1 MDKMNKQDA
10 SAAVGYVVGEVSTEG
25 FSFVT
30 NPQLAPPRLE
40 YVRLRGL
47 RERQGDRLREVDVL
61 AQVSQLAV
69 SSRLLTGSMNYGE
82 VETILRRLGA
92 SPPVL
97 IGQAKILGYLDPETR
112 SVRVPRGAAMPGA
125 VVEKAPDAMLR
136 NFFSKGVADGLEIG
150 ALINRP
156 QVDVKL
162 DPNGLRRH
170 MAVIAQ
176 TGAGKSYTVGVVLEQ
191 LLQLGGSIMVFDPNS
206 DYVKMGRQPDGRATP
221 FAERVQVFRAPG
233 EQSHRIPDEMI
244 DNLESLSLR
253 FAGLDVD
260 EICDLAGIS
269 DKATNIRYGVRSAC
283 RNLEGTDYTPDQL
296 LQELRAIASFAQIP
310 EDMRGDE
317 MPLPPIIPDIDPP
330 KPASPDVIDS
340 LRGDKSDLDTL
351 FGPAGGEG
359 SSAGSGDSSSAP
371 ISDEVLSRALI
382 SRQGG
387 SGGAS
392 RPVPTDDAIA
402 GANKALKY
410 IEFLAALRIWGFQ
423 DLPMESLVSPM
434 RLSVFD
440 LAGIDRRIA
449 DFLVAKAVGELWRMA
464 TREGLPRPVFIV
476 LEEAHN
482 FVPGGRAE
490 GGGHA
495 ARWLKRIASEG
506 RKFGL
511 FLVLVTQ
518 RPNRIHQDTLS
529 QCGSQIIMR
538 LTNPEDQSAIRRA
551 SESISESLLGDLPGL
566 NVGEAVVLGPSVRV
580 PVMVR
585 VRSRLS
591 DEGGSD
597 IDLRAALERS
607 REEAVGDRYRER
619 SAKRRAKR
627 ERTAWEEEV

>member
-1 MDKMNKQDA
+1 MNENREQET
-10 SAAVGYVVGEVSTEG
+10 AAVGYVVGEVSTEG

-61 AQVSQLAV
+61 AQVSQLSV
-69 SSRLLTGSMNYGE
+69 SSRLLSGSMNYGE

-97 IGQAKILGYLDPETR
+97 IGQANILGYLDPETR

-283 RNLEGTDYTPDQL
+283 RNLEGSDYTPEQL
-296 LQELRAIASFAQIP
+296 LDELRAIASFAQIP
-310 EDMRGDE
+310 EDMRGEE
-317 MPLPPIIPDIDPP
+317 MPPPPIIPDIDP

-340 LRGDKSDLDTL
+340 LRGDKSDLETL
-351 FGPAGGEG
+351 FGPAGDGGEG
-359 SSAGSGDSSSAP
+359 ASSSGATP
-371 ISDEVLSRALI
+371 EDLLSRALI

-392 RPVPTDDAIA
+392 RPVPTEDAIS

-482 FVPGGRAE
+482 FVPGGRGV

-518 RPNRIHQDTLS
+518 RPNKIHQDTLS

-607 REEAVGDRYRER
+607 REEAVGDRYRQR
-619 SAKRRAKR
+619 SAERRAKR
-627 ERTAWEEEV
+627 ERSAWEEEI